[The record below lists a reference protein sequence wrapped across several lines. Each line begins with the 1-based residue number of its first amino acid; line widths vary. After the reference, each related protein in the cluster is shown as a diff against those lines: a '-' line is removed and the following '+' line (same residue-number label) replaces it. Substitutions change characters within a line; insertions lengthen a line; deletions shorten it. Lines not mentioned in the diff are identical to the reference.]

1 MICRVSAFW
10 TSATQSWFGV
20 RDVDRIK
27 GQLID
32 AMRCRRTRALT
43 GGPRRCLLLLSLSA
57 ISPYRAYYKAT
68 GHSSV
73 TRRLSCDQGAPFRIN
88 EHNKHLWFH
97 GFVLVTLKNNLR
109 FGLRY
114 YCSGFLLIICTC
126 FVFISAFL
134 WKLRYLWCRNVLN
147 LQQFRFNS
155 VRVDEVAIKRDLRFM
170 FKKDIGWHTKSSSK
184 CML

>member
-97 GFVLVTLKNNLR
+97 GFVLVTLKTI
-109 FGLRY
+109 
-114 YCSGFLLIICTC
+114 CDSDSVITAVDSCLL
-126 FVFISAFL
+126 FVPVL
-134 WKLRYLWCRNVLN
+134 YLFQHFYGSYGIFDVEMC
-147 LQQFRFNS
+147 
-155 VRVDEVAIKRDLRFM
+155 
-170 FKKDIGWHTKSSSK
+170 
-184 CML
+184 